1 MKYNLLSI
9 CLIALGMMTSI
20 SASAAIPETCDS
32 IAKAKGYADHYC
44 ACNYEYTRINSLNSL
59 KNLEFSDSIW
69 FKTSLET
76 FTKAGMT
83 AYLFSESDVQVKIFQ
98 QCKNEDSSYSFLVP
112 KNQTRDL
119 DHQAILDKLAS
130 FGASNTNAVIYVLFY
145 PVIEGAE
152 CRLMCYPYNE
162 GPNSTPDAPLPMLLG
177 MTYVSAN
184 SYDVYELH
192 ADAIPA
198 SYALYSH
205 WMADNNDCQLSITL
219 GTAYGEEVA
228 THDFSTSP
236 YYQFDPAILEQ
247 AHLTGTSLFLH
258 YTHNNVDHGRLDVR
272 EADIE
277 EVVTDTTIC
286 QGKSFD
292 INGLSITE
300 PSTYTYRAW
309 INNTTYGI
317 YRYNILF
324 SAPEVQYDTIRVN
337 AADLPILYRN
347 QYTIPNNGLCD
358 FDLTIHN
365 DGECDER
372 YLLHVIR
379 ETEESATIC
388 HGETYEWNGQ
398 TYAATGDYT
407 ATLSNA
413 QGCDSVVTLH
423 LIVLPEV
430 PATEESDT
438 VCYGETYKWNGQTYS
453 ATGDY
458 TATLQNAQGC
468 DSVVVLHLTVLPEVP
483 ATEETATICH
493 GETYEWNGQTYAATG
508 DYTATLQNAQGCDS
522 VVVLHLTMLPEV
534 PATEENAT
542 ICSGE
547 TYTWQG
553 QTYAESGDYSVTY
566 SDVNGCDSIVILH
579 LNVLPDESTSEET
592 FVACDSY
599 LWYGTT
605 YTESGDYTYTT
616 TSDNGCEHTVT
627 LHLTINKSVATEET
641 IAACTSYEW
650 NGTTYT
656 ESGDYT
662 ITLSTATGC
671 DSVVTLHLTVWPEV
685 PTTEESATVC
695 YGETYEWNGQ
705 TYAATGDYTATLQN
719 IHGCDSVVVLHLT
732 VLPEVL
738 MTEETVIV
746 CHGETYTW
754 EGQTYTESG
763 DYTVTYAD
771 KNGCDSTLVLHLTV
785 LPEEAKKETTVAA
798 CDSYEWYGVTYTE
811 SGDYTYNGTT
821 STGCNYTEVLH
832 LTINLS
838 EQVEETVTACD
849 SYEWHGMTYTESGD
863 YIFNTTTDAGC
874 DRVETL
880 HLTINLSE
888 QVEETVTACDSY
900 EWHGM
905 TYTESGDYTYNGT
918 TDAGCDRVETLHLT
932 INLSE
937 QVEETVTACDSYE
950 WHGMTYTESGDYT
963 YNGTTSTGCN
973 YTEVLH
979 LTINLSEQVEETV
992 AACDSYEWH
1001 GMTYTE
1007 SGDYTYNGTTSTG
1020 CNYTEVLHLTI
1031 NLSEQ
1036 VEETVAACD
1045 SYEWH
1050 GETYTVSGDYIFN
1063 TTTDAGC
1070 ERVETLHLT
1079 INLSEQV
1086 EETVTACDSYEWHG
1100 MTYTESGDYTYN
1112 GTTDAG
1118 CERVETLHLTIE
1130 TCSAVEDVPAN
1141 AADIRK
1147 VVRGDQ
1153 VLIIREGKVYTLMG
1167 VEVK

>member
-83 AYLFSESDVQVKIFQ
+83 AYLFSESDVQVNIFQ
-98 QCKNEDSSYSFLVP
+98 QCKNEDPAYSFLVP

-119 DHQAILDKLAS
+119 DHQAILDKMAS
-130 FGASNTNAVIYVLFY
+130 FGVSNTNAVIYVLFY

-152 CRLMCYPYNE
+152 CRLMCYPYNG

-236 YYQFDPAILEQ
+236 YYQFDPAILEE

-258 YTHNNVDHGRLDVR
+258 YTHNNVDYGRLDVR

-324 SAPEVQYDTIRVN
+324 SAPEAQYDTIRVN

-379 ETEESATIC
+379 ETEESVTIC

-398 TYAATGDYT
+398 TYAAAGNYT
-407 ATLSNA
+407 ATLQNA

-423 LIVLPEV
+423 LTVLPEV
-430 PATEESDT
+430 PATEEAAT
-438 VCYGETYKWNGQTYS
+438 ICHGETYKWNGQTYS

-468 DSVVVLHLTVLPEVP
+468 DSVVVLHLTVLPEVT
-483 ATEETATICH
+483 ATEE
-493 GETYEWNGQTYAATG
+493 
-508 DYTATLQNAQGCDS
+508 S
-522 VVVLHLTMLPEV
+522 
-534 PATEENAT
+534 AT

-553 QTYAESGDYSVTY
+553 QTYAESGNYSVTY

-592 FVACDSY
+592 IVACDSY
-599 LWYGTT
+599 FWYGTT

-616 TSDNGCEHTVT
+616 TSDNGCEHTAM

-705 TYAATGDYTATLQN
+705 TYAATGDYPATLQN
-719 IHGCDSVVVLHLT
+719 AHGCDSVVVLHLT

-738 MTEETVIV
+738 VKEDNVTI

-754 EGQTYTESG
+754 EGQTYTASG

-785 LPEEAKKETTVAA
+785 LPEAQATEESATICHGETYEWNGQTHAATGDYTATFQNVHGCDSVVVLHLTVLPEVQATEESATICHGETYEWNGQTYATTGDYTATLQNVHGCDSVVVLHLTVLPEVQATEESATVCYGETYEWNGQTYAATGDYTATLQNVHGCDSLVVLHLTVLPEVLMTEETVTICHGETYTWEGQTYTESGDYTMTYADKNGCDSTLVLHLIVLPEEAKKETTVTA

-863 YIFNTTTDAGC
+863 Y
-874 DRVETL
+874 
-880 HLTINLSE
+880 
-888 QVEETVTACDSY
+888 
-900 EWHGM
+900 
-905 TYTESGDYTYNGT
+905 TYNGT
-918 TDAGCDRVETLHLT
+918 TDAGCD
-932 INLSE
+932 
-937 QVEETVTACDSYE
+937 
-950 WHGMTYTESGDYT
+950 
-963 YNGTTSTGCN
+963 
-973 YTEVLH
+973 
-979 LTINLSEQVEETV
+979 
-992 AACDSYEWH
+992 
-1001 GMTYTE
+1001 
-1007 SGDYTYNGTTSTG
+1007 
-1020 CNYTEVLHLTI
+1020 
-1031 NLSEQ
+1031 
-1036 VEETVAACD
+1036 
-1045 SYEWH
+1045 
-1050 GETYTVSGDYIFN
+1050 
-1063 TTTDAGC
+1063 
-1070 ERVETLHLT
+1070 
-1079 INLSEQV
+1079 
-1086 EETVTACDSYEWHG
+1086 
-1100 MTYTESGDYTYN
+1100 
-1112 GTTDAG
+1112 
-1118 CERVETLHLTIE
+1118 RVETLHLTIE

-1141 AADIRK
+1141 AADVRK